1 MLAMYLMERL
11 EGDDILYALG
21 GYDALSAK
29 MAYQAGADAVYMSG
43 SSVAASV
50 TGESDVGLTTMTEM
64 ANRAHEMAGAI
75 DVPLITDA
83 DTGYGNPLN
92 VRRTVREFER
102 AGVTAIQIEDQTFP
116 KRCGHFEGK
125 DVIPARE
132 FEQKIRSAVDARE
145 SDDFLIVARTDA
157 AAVHGIDNAIERAQ
171 RYQEAGADL
180 NFVEAPTSVE
190 EMERINEEVPG
201 PNIANMATGG
211 KTPILP
217 ADELEDMGYDI
228 ALYAAESIRGAMKTF
243 ERIFNSILENGSQ
256 EEIADEIATFEER
269 NEILGLDK
277 WMRYEQEF
285 AAD

>member
-1 MLAMYLMERL
+1 MPAMSLMEQL
-11 EGDDILYALG
+11 EGDEIRYALG

-64 ANRAHEMAGAI
+64 ANRAHAMAGAI

-125 DVIPARE
+125 DVIPAVE

-157 AAVHGIDNAIERAQ
+157 AAVHGIEDAIDRAQ
-171 RYQEAGADL
+171 RYQDAGADV

-243 ERIFNSILENGSQ
+243 ERIFDSILENGSQ
-256 EEIADEIATFEER
+256 EEIAAEIATFEER

>member
-1 MLAMYLMERL
+1 MERL
-11 EGDDILYALG
+11 QGDEILFALG

-125 DVIPARE
+125 DVIPAGE
-132 FEQKIRSAVDARE
+132 FEQKIRSAVDARKSE
-145 SDDFLIVARTDA
+145 DFLIVARTDA
-157 AAVHGIDNAIERAQ
+157 AAVHGIDDAIERAQ
-171 RYQEAGADL
+171 RYQDAGADL

-217 ADELEDMGYDI
+217 ADVLEDMGYDI

-243 ERIFNSILENGSQ
+243 ERIFDSILENGSQ

-269 NEILGLDK
+269 NDILGLDR

>member
-1 MLAMYLMERL
+1 MPAMSLMEQL
-11 EGDDILYALG
+11 EGDEIRYALG

-64 ANRAHEMAGAI
+64 ANRAHAMAGAI

-125 DVIPARE
+125 DVIPAVE

-157 AAVHGIDNAIERAQ
+157 AAVHGIDDAIDRAQ
-171 RYQEAGADL
+171 RYQDAGADV

-243 ERIFNSILENGSQ
+243 ERIFDSILENGSQ
-256 EEIADEIATFEER
+256 EEIAAEIATFEER

-277 WMRYEQEF
+277 WMRYEEEF

>member
-1 MLAMYLMERL
+1 MERL
-11 EGDDILYALG
+11 QGDEILFALG

-29 MAYQAGADAVYMSG
+29 MAYQAGGDAVYMSG

-125 DVIPARE
+125 DVIPAGE
-132 FEQKIRSAVDARE
+132 FEQKIRSAVDARKSE
-145 SDDFLIVARTDA
+145 DFLIVARTDA
-157 AAVHGIDNAIERAQ
+157 AAVHGIDDAIERAQ
-171 RYQEAGADL
+171 RYQDAGADL

-217 ADELEDMGYDI
+217 ADVLEDMGYDI

-243 ERIFNSILENGSQ
+243 ERIFDSILENGSQ

-269 NEILGLDK
+269 NDILGLDR

>member
-1 MLAMYLMERL
+1 MDQL
-11 EGDDILYALG
+11 EDDRILFALG

-43 SSVAASV
+43 SSVAASE

-64 ANRAHEMAGAI
+64 ADRAHAMAGAI

-125 DVIPARE
+125 NVIPAVE

-157 AAVHGIDNAIERAQ
+157 AAVHGIEDAIERAQ

>member
-1 MLAMYLMERL
+1 MLAMSLMERL
-11 EGDDILYALG
+11 EGDDILFALG

-29 MAYQAGADAVYMSG
+29 MAYEAGADAVYMSG

-50 TGESDVGLTTMTEM
+50 TGESDVGLTTMSEM

-145 SDDFLIVARTDA
+145 SDEFLIVARTDA
-157 AAVHGIDNAIERAQ
+157 AAVHGIDDAIERAQ

-217 ADELEDMGYDI
+217 ADELEAMGYDI

>member
-1 MLAMYLMERL
+1 MERL

-50 TGESDVGLTTMTEM
+50 TGESDVGLTTMSEM

-132 FEQKIRSAVDARE
+132 FEQKIRSAADARE
-145 SDDFLIVARTDA
+145 SDEFLIVARTDA
-157 AAVHGIDNAIERAQ
+157 AAVHGIDDAIERAQ

-277 WMRYEQEF
+277 WMQYEQEF